1 MFIINKY
8 VPGKLY
14 FMNSSAYLTTSGS
27 YPKLSKIVSMLS
39 KMMTIGI
46 IAMWYRMRALLRYTP
61 HSLMSPAPYAWLVY
75 VSRGKRNPHIKYIE
89 KIQSM
94 ELPRPTAAIF
104 VLSSRNAE
112 NMILTK
118 WIFIAALEI

>member
-1 MFIINKY
+1 MFNKI
-8 VPGKLY
+8 
-14 FMNSSAYLTTSGS
+14 M
-27 YPKLSKIVSMLS
+27 I
-39 KMMTIGI
+39 IGI
-46 IAMWYRMRALLRYTP
+46 SAMWYRIRALFKYTP

-118 WIFIAALEI
+118 WILIATLEI